1 MCGIAGIVLRDP
13 TAGVDPALVRRMC
26 RAIGHRG
33 PDDEGVW
40 TEPGAGLGHRRLS
53 IIDLSPAGHQPM
65 ANEDGSVWVVYNG
78 EIYNFPELREG
89 LIARG
94 HEFRSRTDTEVLV
107 HLYEEEGEELVKHLS
122 GMFAFAIWDRRRRRL
137 LLARDRAGEKPLKY
151 AEIPGGLVF
160 ASELKAVLASG
171 RVAAEPELESID
183 RFLTFG
189 YVPSPQTGFRGIHKL
204 PPAHRLVWQDGEL
217 SVDRYWTL
225 DFSRKRAF
233 PPAELAERVRSA
245 VHHAVVGRMISDV
258 PLGAFLS
265 GGIDSTIVV
274 SCMAQAASRPV
285 ETFSIG
291 FEHETYDELPYARK
305 VAERFG
311 THHHEFVVRADDAS
325 LLPFLASLYEEP
337 YADSSALPTYFLAR
351 ETRRHVTVALSGDG
365 GDEGFAGYSRYARLA
380 AARRRLAWLRA
391 PVLGSAIEALERRS
405 LPLPPRLH
413 RQLDVA
419 LGITSTDLGSAHA
432 WTVRIFSERDKR
444 GLYGPSMQACLAHP
458 ASALLSRWALRP
470 EAGSAMI
477 DRACFMDVMGYLPDD
492 VLVKVD
498 LAAMVHGLETR
509 APLVDHEVL
518 ELAASVEPGVRF
530 AGGKLKALLKHTFAD
545 VFPPGLLE
553 RPKMGFGIPLQ
564 EWFRGPLLPLARE
577 LLLSSESRIHRYLR
591 RERLEELLSQHV
603 ARRLQLGSQL
613 WSLVML
619 ELWHREVV
627 EHAWASAPS
636 LFEARDGERR
646 VG

>member
-1 MCGIAGIVLRDP
+1 MCGIAGIVFRDP
-13 TAGVDPALVRRMC
+13 STRVDPALVRRMC
-26 RAIGHRG
+26 RAIDHRG
-33 PDDEGVW
+33 PDDEGIW
-40 TEPGAGLGHRRLS
+40 TEAGAGLGHRRLS

-65 ANEDGSVWVVYNG
+65 SNEDGSIWVVYNG
-78 EIYNFPELREG
+78 EVYNFQELRES
-89 LIARG
+89 LVARG
-94 HEFRSRTDTEVLV
+94 HAFRSRTDTEVLA
-107 HLYEEEGEELVKHLS
+107 HLYEEEGEDLVKHLS
-122 GMFAFAIWDRRRRRL
+122 GMFAFAIWDRPRRRL
-137 LLARDRAGEKPLKY
+137 VLARDRAGEKPLKY

-160 ASELKAVLASG
+160 ASELKALLASG
-171 RVAAEPELESID
+171 RVSAEPELESID

-189 YVPSPQTGFRGIHKL
+189 YVPSPHTGFQDIRKL
-204 PPAHRLVWQDGEL
+204 PPAHRLVWQDGVA
-217 SVDRYWTL
+217 SIDRYWTL
-225 DFSRKRAF
+225 DFSRKQEL
-233 PPAELAERVRSA
+233 PADQLRQRVRAA
-245 VHHAVVGRMISDV
+245 VQRAVAGRMISDV

-274 SCMAQAASRPV
+274 SCMAEASSRPV

-291 FEHETYDELPYARK
+291 FEHEIYNELPHARR

-311 THHHEFVVRADDAS
+311 TRHHEFVVRADEAS
-325 LLPFLASLYEEP
+325 LLPFLAGLYEEP

-351 ETRRHVTVALSGDG
+351 ETRRYVTVALSGDG
-365 GDEGFAGYSRYARLA
+365 GDEGFAGYSRYARLD
-380 AARRRLAWLRA
+380 AARRWLAWLRV
-391 PVLGSAIEALERRS
+391 PGLGAMVDYLAQRS

-419 LGITSTDLGSAHA
+419 LGITSPDLGEAHA
-432 WTVRIFSERDKR
+432 WTVRIFSDRDKR
-444 GLYGPSMQACLAHP
+444 GLYAPSMQALLANP
-458 ASALLSRWALRP
+458 ASALLSRWAESP
-470 EAGSAMI
+470 EAGEAMI
-477 DRACFMDVMGYLPDD
+477 DRACFMDAMGYLPDD

-498 LAAMVHGLETR
+498 LAAMAHGLETR

-518 ELAASVEPGVRF
+518 ELAASAPPGIRF
-530 AGGKLKALLKHTFAD
+530 SGGKLKALLKDAYAD

-591 RERLEELLSQHV
+591 RDALERLVSLHV
-603 ARRLQLGSQL
+603 AGRLELGSQL
-613 WSLVML
+613 WSLIML

-627 EHAWASAPS
+627 ERPWASEPS
-636 LFEARDGERR
+636 LVERWDRERR